1 MVHPNR
7 VGVNLSDEQ
16 QVVIGARGVEFQDAR
31 AYSPRTVTF
40 MSLEDAITLAKA
52 ILSFADETA
61 DEQAIRQYEEAQDA
75 RYDAI
80 SANWGHD

>member
-7 VGVNLSDEQ
+7 VGVNLADNQ
-16 QVVIGARGVEFQDAR
+16 AAVVDNSGLRIEDRR
-31 AYSPRTVTF
+31 AYSPRTVAS

-80 SANWGHD
+80 SASWGHD

>member
-1 MVHPNR
+1 MVHQNR
-7 VGVNLSDEQ
+7 VGVNLSDNQ
-16 QVVIGARGVEFQDAR
+16 AAVVDNSGLRLEDHR
-31 AYSPRTVTF
+31 AYSPRTIAS

-61 DEQAIRQYEEAQDA
+61 DEQAIRQYEDAQDA
-75 RYDAI
+75 RHDAI